1 MRPCKPIVLSK
12 RSRYQCALRMRLKLH
27 ARQNSIERSALAYFG
42 LTDETYTFALYVA
55 RVTLDLA
62 RA

>member
-1 MRPCKPIVLSK
+1 
-12 RSRYQCALRMRLKLH
+12 MRLKLH